1 MGDADWILG
10 NNYKKLLWWTFF
22 IFLHFEFHLQEKWDK
37 KICVFPLNVK
47 WSKMILHIVCYH
59 VYTHKNSVNPL
70 LVENWAKQI
79 VAPTVAEY
87 CRLSVIVPCVRIC
100 LAKTLLTYLG
110 NKKWQKISSQL
121 AKMDC
126 PAPLTPLRSSN
137 CMEPLSL
144 EVLLELRPRS
154 LWVGGV
160 LVRSG
165 EWNERNVSTSKFMNR
180 KKLFWEFCFEMRF
193 KTILNRFQGFIF
205 NFATP
210 KITFI

>member
-1 MGDADWILG
+1 MYI
-10 NNYKKLLWWTFF
+10 
-22 IFLHFEFHLQEKWDK
+22 
-37 KICVFPLNVK
+37 
-47 WSKMILHIVCYH
+47 HI
-59 VYTHKNSVNPL
+59 KNSVNPL
-70 LVENWAKQI
+70 LVENWAKKI
-79 VAPTVAEY
+79 VAPTVAGY
-87 CRLSVIVPCVRIC
+87 GRLSVIIPCVRIC

-144 EVLLELRPRS
+144 EVLLGLRPRS

-180 KKLFWEFCFEMRF
+180 KNLFWDFYFEMRF
-193 KTILNRFQGFIF
+193 KPFSIDFRVLFSILQL
-205 NFATP
+205 P
-210 KITFI
+210 K

>member
-1 MGDADWILG
+1 MGDANWILG

-144 EVLLELRPRS
+144 EVLLGLRPRP
-154 LWVGGV
+154 
-160 LVRSG
+160 SG
-165 EWNERNVSTSKFMNR
+165 EGVSWWDPANEMKGTSPRQNSWTEKNYFESFVLKCVSKPFSIDFR
-180 KKLFWEFCFEMRF
+180 VLFS
-193 KTILNRFQGFIF
+193 ILQL
-205 NFATP
+205 P
-210 KITFI
+210 K